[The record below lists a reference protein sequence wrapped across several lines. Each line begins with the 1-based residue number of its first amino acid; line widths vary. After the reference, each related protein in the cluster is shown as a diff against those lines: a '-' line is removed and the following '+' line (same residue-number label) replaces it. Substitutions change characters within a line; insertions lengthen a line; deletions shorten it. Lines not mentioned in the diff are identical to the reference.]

1 MKAKFALVGTV
12 AVALGVAPVLA
23 YEESTEV
30 YESHESTTK
39 KVEPAPPVVTEKRS
53 TIEEE
58 HATESYPSGRVIE
71 KKRTVEVPAPPVV
84 RERKTETETIEK

>member
-1 MKAKFALVGTV
+1 MKATFALIGAV

-39 KVEPAPPVVTEKRS
+39 KVAPAPPVVTEKRT

-58 HATESYPSGRVIE
+58 TEPAGRVIE

>member
-1 MKAKFALVGTV
+1 MKPTFALIGAV
-12 AVALGVAPVLA
+12 AVALGVAPALA

-39 KVEPAPPVVTEKRS
+39 KVAPAPPVVTEKRT

-58 HATESYPSGRVIE
+58 HATTEPSGRVIE

>member
-1 MKAKFALVGTV
+1 MKPTFTLLGAVAL
-12 AVALGVAPVLA
+12 ALGVAPVLA

-39 KVEPAPPVVTEKRS
+39 KVAPAPPVVTEKRS

-58 HATESYPSGRVIE
+58 TTEPSPSGRVIE
-71 KKRTVEVPAPPVV
+71 RKRTVEVPAPPVV